1 MGFIMEWKKS
11 KMADCWRRDFLLLGL
26 LLAAVAIFFC
36 PGAFAADEEN
46 PPKQPEQAANPP
58 EKAAPQPA
66 EQNLPA
72 EKDTPD
78 QKKTIGRLIRLQ
90 MPIDDQTL
98 PRVKRFV
105 TRSFEQAKAEN
116 AVPVLIFEFDVPKGQ
131 ENFGRGSDFFIS
143 SRLATYLTSDEL
155 NGARTVAYIPR
166 SLQGH
171 AVLAVMACQ
180 QIVMDKDATIGGAG
194 IDEKAIL
201 PEYENGYK
209 TTANRRRTVPE
220 GIALAMLN
228 PADELYRVDTEKSK
242 GIYVDRAGLEELKT
256 REAVGVPKVVKPA
269 GETAQFTGA
278 EARQMSFV
286 SYLASD
292 RRELTTALNL
302 PLISVEDDPS
312 LDRPWKA
319 VRVDVKGPLHGDAA
333 DRIEKLIKDQIDLQG
348 ANFICLWIDTPG
360 GTPLECT
367 SLASYLNSL
376 DSRKVR
382 TVAFVPREARSDAAL
397 IAMACDQIVVQ
408 PEAVLGGSGAY
419 TLSADEIDALETVLR
434 KDIAMKKGC
443 SWSLMAAMINPRLDV
458 YRCTRLGEVDYFSED
473 ELADQPDKKQWV
485 KGARVTVPGKPL
497 KISGKEAGDFRL
509 ANHVVND
516 FQEFRRLYNLEN
528 DPTLIEPGWADTLID
543 GLRSPGVAVLLLVI
557 GFVGLYLEIHSPGVG
572 VGAFIAAVCF
582 VLFFWSRY
590 LGGTA
595 GWLEVLLFVAG
606 VACIL
611 LEIFVIPGFGI
622 FGLGGGALV
631 LASIILASQT
641 FVVPH
646 DEYQFL
652 QLRNS
657 LLVIA
662 GTGLG
667 ILGAGYLLQK
677 YLPYTA
683 YANRIILAPPADEE
697 AEAINQREM
706 LLNLTG
712 LLGQQG
718 VTTTPL
724 FPGGKARFGDDVV
737 DVLSDGDVIERGK
750 NVEVI
755 EVRGNRVVVREIS

>member
-1 MGFIMEWKKS
+1 
-11 KMADCWRRDFLLLGL
+11 
-26 LLAAVAIFFC
+26 
-36 PGAFAADEEN
+36 
-46 PPKQPEQAANPP
+46 
-58 EKAAPQPA
+58 
-66 EQNLPA
+66 
-72 EKDTPD
+72 
-78 QKKTIGRLIRLQ
+78 
-90 MPIDDQTL
+90 
-98 PRVKRFV
+98 
-105 TRSFEQAKAEN
+105 
-116 AVPVLIFEFDVPKGQ
+116 
-131 ENFGRGSDFFIS
+131 
-143 SRLATYLTSDEL
+143 
-155 NGARTVAYIPR
+155 
-166 SLQGH
+166 
-171 AVLAVMACQ
+171 
-180 QIVMDKDATIGGAG
+180 
-194 IDEKAIL
+194 
-201 PEYENGYK
+201 
-209 TTANRRRTVPE
+209 
-220 GIALAMLN
+220 
-228 PADELYRVDTEKSK
+228 
-242 GIYVDRAGLEELKT
+242 
-256 REAVGVPKVVKPA
+256 
-269 GETAQFTGA
+269 
-278 EARQMSFV
+278 MSFV

-333 DRIEKLIKDQIDLQG
+333 DRIEKLIADQISVQG

-360 GTPLECT
+360 GTPLECN
-367 SLASYLNSL
+367 SLASYLASL

-382 TVAFVPREARSDAAL
+382 TVAYVPREARSDAAL
-397 IAMACDQIVVQ
+397 IALACDQIVVQ
-408 PEAVLGGSGAY
+408 PAAVLGGSGAY
-419 TLSADEIDALETVLR
+419 NLSADEVDALETVLR

-443 SWSLMAAMINPRLDV
+443 SWSLMAAMIDPNLDV

-473 ELADQPDKKQWV
+473 ELTEQPDKKQWV

-497 KISGKEAGDFRL
+497 RISGKEAGEYRL

-516 FQEFRRLYNLEN
+516 FQEFRRIYNLEN

-572 VGAFIAAVCF
+572 IGAFIAAVCF

-590 LGGTA
+590 LGGTS

-641 FVVPH
+641 FVIPH
-646 DEYQFL
+646 DDYQFT

-667 ILGAGYLLQK
+667 ILTAGYLLQK
-677 YLPYTA
+677 WLPHTA

-697 AEAINQREM
+697 AETINQREM

-737 DVLSDGDVIERGK
+737 DVLSDGDVIERGQ